1 MATGLVGYIVLT
13 RGGDIGT
20 RGSVYT
26 YIMAGNG
33 LWLEAENP
41 LLEARI
47 QLSSLMVRGLHP
59 LLPRLELRHGRIP
72 AHLLSLAMDAFSA
85 RSELEGYAAI
95 AWDGEKYELVWPA
108 QERTATS
115 VVYDKVPNTVV
126 GLHSHGRM
134 GAFFS
139 ATDDGDDLGFLLEV
153 VVGKLDRLV
162 PAAGV
167 RLCIY
172 GYHAPVELREVLA
185 GLAPWIEE
193 AKAPGGDWR
202 F

>member
-1 MATGLVGYIVLT
+1 MNLAGYIVRT

-47 QLSSLMVRGLHP
+47 QLSSLPVRGLP
-59 LLPRLELRHGRIP
+59 LLKPRLELRHGKVP
-72 AHLLSLAMDAFSA
+72 QYLVAQAVFTMSA
-85 RSELEGYAAI
+85 SSEWEMYAAI

-108 QERTATS
+108 QERTAAS
-115 VVYDKVPNTVV
+115 VVFDTVPHTVV

-139 ATDDGDDLGFLLEV
+139 GIDDRDDQGFQVEV

-162 PAAGV
+162 PAAGA

-185 GLAPWIEE
+185 GLAPWIKE
-193 AKAPGGDWR
+193 
-202 F
+202 